1 MAEVEVDEVLCLC
14 VCRHVSMPP
23 RNSQTKATGKGKLR
37 TVGDEAAKVPADDT
51 VPRRALAVVKRLLD
65 VLRDVLLDV
74 ELEHRLLCCGVG
86 Q

>member
-1 MAEVEVDEVLCLC
+1 MKF
-14 VCRHVSMPP
+14 PG
-23 RNSQTKATGKGKLR
+23 KAGGKGKLR

-74 ELEHRLLCCGVG
+74 ELEHRLLCCACVSGG
-86 Q
+86 IPRLAL

>member
-1 MAEVEVDEVLCLC
+1 M
-14 VCRHVSMPP
+14 
-23 RNSQTKATGKGKLR
+23 
-37 TVGDEAAKVPADDT
+37 GDEAAKVPADDT

-74 ELEHRLLCCGVG
+74 KLEHRLLCYRGS